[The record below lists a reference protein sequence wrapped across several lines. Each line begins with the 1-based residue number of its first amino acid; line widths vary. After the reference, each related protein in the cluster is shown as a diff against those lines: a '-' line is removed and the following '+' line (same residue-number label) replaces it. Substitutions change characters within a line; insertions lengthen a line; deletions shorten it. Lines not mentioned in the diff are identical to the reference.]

1 MHVSIFETDNT
12 LGQTA
17 DIRLFTF
24 WWDGIGYGGP
34 DWFGNLRDAHA
45 CFNGAFAQSFQKL
58 LYTTPF
64 TSYNASGVGI
74 GSRLTGTGETT
85 FSDAML
91 RAWILT
97 AADRCGIGG
106 DPGRLTISSR
116 SIAEIQQ
123 GQTISTPGTTV
134 NPLVTTDGA
143 KKATDWTWVA
153 LAVGLAILILKR

>member
-1 MHVSIFETDNT
+1 MHRSIFENDNT
-12 LGQTA
+12 LGQAA

-45 CFNGAFAQSFQKL
+45 CFNGAFAQSFRKL

-64 TSYNASGVGI
+64 TSYNAGGIGI

-85 FSDAML
+85 FNDAML

-97 AADRCGIGG
+97 AADSCGIGG

-116 SIAEIQQ
+116 
-123 GQTISTPGTTV
+123 TISQIQSGDRLELPESSV
-134 NPLVTTDGA
+134 NPLVTSDGA
-143 KKATDWTWVA
+143 KKATDWVFIA
-153 LAVGLAILILKR
+153 AIAAFVLLIRR